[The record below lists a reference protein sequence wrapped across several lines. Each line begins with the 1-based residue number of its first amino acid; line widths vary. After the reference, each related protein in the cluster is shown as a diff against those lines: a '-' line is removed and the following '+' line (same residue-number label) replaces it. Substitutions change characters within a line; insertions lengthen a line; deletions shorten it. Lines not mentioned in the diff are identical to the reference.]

1 MRDSGIF
8 DTFHIFRVF
17 KVSRIFDKSDTWCLW
32 VNKKSLTQHFAV
44 GLFQAWSLNLS
55 QFSFFMKHSS
65 SIVFQVAVK

>member
-44 GLFQAWSLNLS
+44 GLFQAWSLKFKSVL
-55 QFSFFMKHSS
+55 
-65 SIVFQVAVK
+65 VFYETFK